1 MKSSKEKTDD
11 LTTEEDWQEQYFRR
25 NRLLIHGITE
35 NKNENTNACSSLESF
50 WQKDGNKNYRK

>member
-11 LTTEEDWQEQYFRR
+11 LTTEEDQQEQYFRQ

-50 WQKDGNKNYRK
+50 